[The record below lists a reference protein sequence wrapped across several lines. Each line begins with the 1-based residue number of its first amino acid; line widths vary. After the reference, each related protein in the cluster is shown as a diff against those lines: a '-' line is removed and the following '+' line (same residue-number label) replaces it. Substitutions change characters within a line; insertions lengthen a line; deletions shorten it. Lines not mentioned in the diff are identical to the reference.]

1 MTIKLDLF
9 HDGFVANTQKR
20 IWDPV
25 ESLRWLGKRWDL
37 KDNLLTVPEDKINK
51 LLVSIDNALSQS
63 NLRARQL
70 ASVTGSII
78 SNMLVFGN
86 VCKLMTKSLTGH
98 LTIERGG
105 SLELIWIPVLTFLV
119 VFLVYKVDI
128 HLPQSL
134 PT

>member
-25 ESLRWLGKRWDL
+25 ASLRWLGKRWDL

-78 SNMLVFGN
+78 SNMLVSGN